1 MSRLEGMRVRV
12 SGVEYESEKG
22 ISEVAVDDDCLPKI
36 NMPARESLRKSKG
49 EREGED
55 GAGRQGGERWR
66 EGDVLEVSRERQG
79 RG

>member
-1 MSRLEGMRVRV
+1 M
-12 SGVEYESEKG
+12 EYESEKC
-22 ISEVAVDDDCLPKI
+22 ISEVTVDNDCLSKI
-36 NMPARESLRKSKG
+36 NMPARESLRKGKG